1 MCEKEINY
9 KNKGDNMNIGKL
21 LPFLKDNSHL
31 FKVHCAIGRINKLEP
46 LVEFSKGKFKEWQ
59 EAQNKENFKRNYILS
74 LIFKS
79 KGEWIFAGI
88 YKSIGVKP
96 GRIGNPQGFTYKTEL
111 YDIGK
116 ELIGR
121 LIISFEK
128 DFRASYLKLEEHI
141 EKFSV
146 CEIARNIYKIE
157 SFPGYSNVHITFDL
171 LRAIYD
177 EEEYSW
183 KTALSNVKGIY
194 LISDKTNGKLY
205 VGSASG
211 EFSFWNRWKQYV
223 ETGHGG
229 NIALRELI
237 RNNKYDYTNNFSFS
251 ILEICNINTM
261 DDEIFK
267 KESFWKEKLLTR
279 EFGYNRN

>member
-1 MCEKEINY
+1 
-9 KNKGDNMNIGKL
+9 MNIGTL
-21 LPFLKDNSHL
+21 LPFLRDNPNL
-31 FKVHCAIGRINKLEP
+31 FKVHCAIGRTNKLEP

-59 EAQNKENFKRNYILS
+59 ETQNKENFKRNYILS
-74 LIFKS
+74 LIFKN
-79 KGEWIFAGI
+79 KGEWVFAGV

-96 GRIGNPQGFTYKTEL
+96 GHIGNSKGFTYKTEL
-111 YDIGK
+111 YDVGK

-121 LIISFEK
+121 LIVSFEK

-146 CEIARNIYKIE
+146 CEITRNPYKIE

-171 LRAIYD
+171 LRAIYA

-205 VGSASG
+205 VGSAYG

-229 NIALRELI
+229 NILLKELI
-237 RNNKYDYTNNFSFS
+237 KKNKYDYTNNFSFS

-261 DDEIFK
+261 EDEIIK
-267 KESFWKEKLLTR
+267 KESYWKEKLLTR
-279 EFGYNRN
+279 EFGYNKN